1 MILPVDARIE
11 RIFGFSFNADDR
23 PEFLILLII
32 FDLRRNRPRQ
42 EPGRAG
48 EPDYGVAFDAF
59 DVPFK
64 RLFELRRDFLPR
76 GVEPSDQS
84 GARIRRTSGK
94 RKCRTKPA
102 NGPRALS
109 PLVGRG
115 LQLGR

>member
-1 MILPVDARIE
+1 MILPVDARIA
-11 RIFGFSFNADDR
+11 RIFGFPFNADDR
-23 PEFLILLII
+23 PELLVLLII
-32 FDLRRNRPRQ
+32 LDLRRNRARKK
-42 EPGRAG
+42 PGRAVKSG
-48 EPDYGVAFDAF
+48 DGVAFDAL
-59 DVPFK
+59 DVPIK

-76 GVEPSDQS
+76 CFEPSDRS

-94 RKCRTKPA
+94 RKCRTEPA

>member
-1 MILPVDARIE
+1 MILPVDARIA
-11 RIFGFSFNADDR
+11 RIFGFPFNADDR

-32 FDLRRNRPRQ
+32 FDLRRDGSRQ

-48 EPDYGVAFDAF
+48 EPDYGVAFNAF

-76 GVEPSDQS
+76 CVEPSDRS

-94 RKCRTKPA
+94 RKCRTDPA

-109 PLVGRG
+109 PLVGHG